1 MRATKGVVIHMTQKQ
16 KTWHK
21 IGIVF
26 LALSLVCAVLYIWFS
41 TQDAWAWLIGTI
53 AGPDTEDSNP
63 LIGFAATLA
72 IGFTEWMGAMGGLL
86 LSLLGAIL
94 SLGTVL
100 WCMGKPFKIAGG
112 VGIALHIGLL
122 IAFFV
127 RYHAFLGELFSF

>member
-1 MRATKGVVIHMTQKQ
+1 MTQKQ

-53 AGPDTEDSNP
+53 AGPDAEDSNP

-86 LSLLGAIL
+86 LSLLGTIL
-94 SLGTVL
+94 SLVRF
-100 WCMGKPFKIAGG
+100 CG
-112 VGIALHIGLL
+112 VWENRSKSQAASASHCTS
-122 IAFFV
+122 AC
-127 RYHAFLGELFSF
+127 